1 MVLCRIESFLKDHP
15 QSIAFDEILSWPRYL
30 SGGVTY
36 NIMQRLVLGPL
47 LFSLYI
53 APFEDIISAHR
64 FDAMMYADDTQ
75 HYIFVRNG
83 NWAVALENPN
93 LCLGDIMS

>member
-1 MVLCRIESFLKDHP
+1 MVLCRIESY
-15 QSIAFDEILSWPRYL
+15 EILSWPRYL

-53 APFEDIISAHR
+53 APFEDIISAHG

-83 NWAVALENPN
+83 TEPL
-93 LCLGDIMS
+93 L